1 MWSADLKKVFKG
13 LQIDLENPADSNLL
27 YGTIWNMYLFFE

>member
-13 LQIDLENPADSNLL
+13 LKIDLENPAD
-27 YGTIWNMYLFFE
+27 TRLFFLSPF